1 MSLTFPEK
9 SGQKN
14 RIFSNHHVHIM
25 KIIRR
30 FIFVFFIFWLAAMS
44 APCPALTAETLR
56 KPVYAGSFYPD
67 DPKQL
72 TALIERLT
80 RDAAGTE
87 LLLPADR
94 PLKALV
100 MPHAGYPY
108 SGLTAAHASRVLSSG
123 RFKKVILMG
132 PDHRLGFRGC
142 AVSHVDAYDTPLGA
156 VSLHPDAAR
165 LREQS
170 EIFRAISSSDK
181 NEHSLEVI
189 VPFLKYYIKD
199 FSLVPIV
206 MGPGDIGQYVDAV
219 DTIIGPDTLVVTSSD
234 LSHFLTYKDAVE
246 KDRATI
252 DMILRLDHK
261 TLSSSPDRACGM
273 IPLQVLIRLA
283 RRHNWQPVLL
293 HACNSGDTAGDRQ
306 RVVGYAAIAFFGND
320 GETNMPDQ
328 KTTSAQLIREKEG
341 EALLNVARAAI
352 AEKLNA
358 PDDHTGDAA
367 ASIAD
372 DILNMRRGTFVTL
385 KIDHQLRGCIGNLSP
400 DRKLIDSIKEN
411 AISAAF
417 RDPRFRPLSREELD
431 RVDIEISLL
440 TEPRPLAYTDG
451 KDLIA
456 RLRPHID
463 GVILRKG
470 PYSSTFLP
478 QVWEQLPDPEMFLDH
493 LCLKAG
499 LPAKAWRQPGLEVMT
514 YQVQYFE
521 EKR

>member
-1 MSLTFPEK
+1 MYIAS
-9 SGQKN
+9 
-14 RIFSNHHVHIM
+14 RISQ
-25 KIIRR
+25 
-30 FIFVFFIFWLAAMS
+30 FIFPIFFIFLLISCESTSAEIIRKAAF
-44 APCPALTAETLR
+44 
-56 KPVYAGSFYPD
+56 AGSFYPD
-67 DPKQL
+67 DAKAL
-72 TALIERLT
+72 TLVIGRLT
-80 RDAAGTE
+80 KDAATTE
-87 LLLPADR
+87 LSLPADR
-94 PLKALV
+94 PLKALI

-123 RFKKVILMG
+123 LFKKVILMG
-132 PDHRLGFRGC
+132 PDHRVGFRGC
-142 AVSHVDAYDTPLGA
+142 AVSHVDVYDTPLGP
-156 VSLHPDAAR
+156 VPLHPDAAR

-170 EIFRAISSSDK
+170 EIFRAIPLSDK

-189 VPFLKYYIKD
+189 LPFLKHYLKE
-199 FSLVPIV
+199 FSLVPMV
-206 MGPGDIGQYVDAV
+206 MGPGDIGQYTDAV
-219 DTIIGPDTLVVTSSD
+219 DKISGPDTLVVASSD
-234 LSHFLTYKDAVE
+234 LSHFLPYNDAVE

-252 DMILRLDHK
+252 DMILRLDDEALSK
-261 TLSSSPDRACGM
+261 TPDRACGM
-273 IPLQVLIRLA
+273 IPLQALIRLA
-283 RRHNWQPVLL
+283 RRHNWEPVLL

-306 RVVGYAAIAFFGND
+306 RVVGYAAIAFYGNY
-320 GETNMPDQ
+320 GETAMPDQ
-328 KTTSAQLIREKEG
+328 KTTPAQFVGEKEG
-341 EALLNVARAAI
+341 QALLNVARTAI
-352 AEKLNA
+352 AEKLGA
-358 PDDHTGDAA
+358 PDDNAGNAA

-431 RVDIEISLL
+431 KVDIEISLL
-440 TEPRPLAYTDG
+440 TEPRLLAYTDG
-451 KDLIA
+451 KDLIEK
-456 RLRPHID
+456 LRPHID

-478 QVWEQLPDPEMFLDH
+478 QVWEQLPDAEMFLDH

-521 EKR
+521 EQR

>member
-1 MSLTFPEK
+1 MQPHKNILNLILRLFLIFLSVMLTPRP
-9 SGQKN
+9 GL
-14 RIFSNHHVHIM
+14 H
-25 KIIRR
+25 
-30 FIFVFFIFWLAAMS
+30 
-44 APCPALTAETLR
+44 AETIR
-56 KPVYAGSFYPD
+56 KPVVAGSFYPND
-67 DPKQL
+67 AKQL
-72 TALIERLT
+72 TALIQRLT
-80 RDAAGTE
+80 KDAAKTE

-94 PLKALV
+94 PLKALI

-108 SGLTAAHASRVLSSG
+108 SGLTTAHASRVLSSG

-132 PDHRLGFRGC
+132 PDHRVGFRGC
-142 AVSHVDAYDTPLGA
+142 AVSHVDAYDTPLGP
-156 VSLHPDAAR
+156 VPLHPDAAR

-170 EIFRAISSSDK
+170 EIFRAISLSDK
-181 NEHSLEVI
+181 NEHSIEVI
-189 VPFLKYYIKD
+189 LPFLKYYIKN

-219 DTIIGPDTLVVTSSD
+219 DTIIGPDTLVVASSD
-234 LSHFLTYKDAVE
+234 LSHFLTYKDAVA

-252 DMILRLDHK
+252 DMILRLDDE
-261 TLSSSPDRACGM
+261 TLSRSPDRACGM

-283 RRHNWQPVLL
+283 RRHNWTPVLL

-306 RVVGYAAIAFFGND
+306 RVVGYAAIAFYGNY
-320 GETNMPDQ
+320 GETAMPDQ
-328 KTTSAQLIREKEG
+328 KTTPAQLIGEKEG
-341 EALLNVARAAI
+341 NALLKVARAVI

-358 PDDHTGDAA
+358 SDDHAGDAA

-400 DRKLIDSIKEN
+400 DRKLIDSVKEN

-417 RDPRFRPLSREELD
+417 RDPRFRPLGREELD

-440 TEPRPLAYTDG
+440 TEPQPLAYTDG

-456 RLRPHID
+456 KLRPHID